1 MNVNFEYHEVSASPR
16 LEAMVTEKLNK
27 LEGKYDFIVKADCYF
42 TLEKTSSPETGMH
55 CKIRLDIPG
64 PTLFSEE
71 STGSFEAS
79 IAKTVSE
86 LDTQLRKRKD
96 KMKSH

>member
-1 MNVNFEYHEVSASPR
+1 MNINFEYHEVQASPR
-16 LEAMVTEKLNK
+16 LEAMATEKLNK
-27 LEGKYDFIVKADCYF
+27 LEGKFDFIVKADVYF
-42 TLEKTSSPETGMH
+42 TKENTNSPETGMH

-64 PTLFSEE
+64 PTIFTEE

-79 IAKTVSE
+79 LAKAVSE
-86 LDTQLRKRKD
+86 LQTQLKKRKD